1 MKTIENLFN
10 YSKVKLDDVNFERVK
25 NGNKLS
31 LEAKDDF
38 VFVTYEDQIVG
49 LYKKDDDIYRF
60 VFKTI

>member
-1 MKTIENLFN
+1 ME
-10 YSKVKLDDVNFERVK
+10 LDEINFERVK

-38 VFVTYEDQIVG
+38 IFVTYKEQIVG
-49 LYKKDDDIYRF
+49 IYAKDDDIYRF